1 LNDRFSHHVIA
12 DFRALSNAVYT
23 DLVINQ
29 SMETPAMSS
38 FENLQ
43 EKEKFI
49 LDNLEQGVM
58 LEAAAL
64 AKFEMK
70 RHEFYFIIMDLDK
83 RGIIEYDLEGGNP
96 SYTLL

>member
-1 LNDRFSHHVIA
+1 
-12 DFRALSNAVYT
+12 
-23 DLVINQ
+23 
-29 SMETPAMSS
+29 MSG

-43 EKEKFI
+43 EKEKYI
-49 LDNLEQGVM
+49 LDNLDQGVM
-58 LEAAAL
+58 LESATM

-83 RGIIEYDLEGGNP
+83 RGIIEYDLDGGNP

>member
-1 LNDRFSHHVIA
+1 
-12 DFRALSNAVYT
+12 
-23 DLVINQ
+23 
-29 SMETPAMSS
+29 MSD

-49 LDNLEQGVM
+49 LNNLEQGVM
-58 LEAAAL
+58 LESL
-64 AKFEMK
+64 TMAKYEMK

-83 RGIIEYDLEGGNP
+83 RGIIEYDLDGGNP